1 MAAVAR
7 KADTH
12 IFFTRS
18 VNKPNNMNKGASVNI
33 SGAPLLYKKRQHASQ
48 RIAKERILWRWVL
61 SFDYFGV
68 GFVG

>member
-1 MAAVAR
+1 
-7 KADTH
+7 
-12 IFFTRS
+12 
-18 VNKPNNMNKGASVNI
+18 MNKGASVNI